1 MELDNQGRMHPTG
14 ATDRIGKVFKVE
26 QGMRRCLVC
35 EELFTTRTAANHTD
49 VVCIPKMKALSH
61 YGYQAESDS

>member
-1 MELDNQGRMHPTG
+1 MHPAG

-35 EELFTTRTAANHTD
+35 EELFAPRAAAKHAD
-49 VVCIPKMKALSH
+49 VVCNPKMKVGFH
-61 YGYQAESDS
+61 YACQAEGDS

>member
-1 MELDNQGRMHPTG
+1 MHPAG

-35 EELFTTRTAANHTD
+35 EELIAPRGAAKHAD
-49 VVCIPKMKALSH
+49 VACIPKMKVWSH
-61 YGYQAESDS
+61 DGCQAESDS